1 MFAWMMLGAFEL
13 PSIDPKANRVS
24 YSGIFPRTPPY
35 TGTSAGTANCLPH
48 ATGHL
53 RQVVSRSW

>member
-1 MFAWMMLGAFEL
+1 MLAWMRLGALAL
-13 PSIDPKANRVS
+13 PSIEPKAKRVS

-35 TGTSAGTANCLPH
+35 TGTSAGTANCFPQ